1 MMKKW
6 YEGTEIEKKIPTFKL
21 TNIKYITDFHY
32 YIANNSYYEN
42 VSFLEIDFLLKAEV
56 RKFTL
61 KMKFNDVSSLNL
73 LGFGNDYNQLMG
85 FKINDLSNHCFEK
98 NKKYLVEDYENNIL
112 KFYCSG
118 LEVLSLDELE

>member
-6 YEGTEIEKKIPTFKL
+6 YEGTEIEKKIPDFKL
-21 TNIKYITDFHY
+21 TNVKYITDFHY
-32 YIANNSYYEN
+32 YIANNFYYEK
-42 VSFLEIDFLLKAEV
+42 VSFLEIDFLLKTEV

-73 LGFGNDYNQLMG
+73 LGFGNAYNQLMG
-85 FKINDLSNHCFEK
+85 FKINDLSNNCFEK